1 MDLKPATL
9 TDVLRHYTFAYLITA
24 GEAGHAHA
32 VPVTPVL
39 NGRLLTVNRPGR
51 RTLANVA
58 RMPVATLV
66 WPPAEPDGY
75 SLIVDGDVINEN
87 DTLQITATR
96 AVLNRTAPAAGP
108 GVTEASPAPAGTCAS
123 DCVVLRIPAALKSA

>member
-1 MDLKPATL
+1 METKPATL
-9 TDVLRHYTFAYLITA
+9 TDALRDYTFAYLITA

-32 VPVTPVL
+32 VPVTPVA
-39 NGRLLTVNRPGR
+39 NGKSLIISRPGR

-58 RMPVATLV
+58 RAPVATLV
-66 WPPAEPDGY
+66 WPPAEADGY

-87 DTLQITATR
+87 GALRITATR

-108 GVTEASPAPAGTCAS
+108 GVTGVSPTPAGTCAS